1 MIAALQSLFRLR
13 LALVNGAAALGG
25 YLLFPARVDLA
36 AVCALFTAVVLL
48 AAAGSALNQVWERDL
63 DRQMQ
68 RTCRRPL
75 PTGRLARRTA
85 VLLAAGCLAS
95 GATLLAFFGGP
106 LPALLGL
113 AVIVWY
119 LAVYTPLKRRTQFA
133 LAVGAVCGAAAPVI
147 GWCFAGGSPA
157 DFRVVVLAGVLYLWQ
172 VPHFWLLQQ
181 RHAEDYR
188 RAGIPLFAP
197 AAGGRGAASLCRL
210 WLAAM
215 LAAAMMLPAFG
226 VLSGSAALWGAVFCV
241 PLLLTAC
248 KRSEPALF
256 VCINL
261 FPVLLTLA
269 LFVGR

>member
-188 RAGIPLFAP
+188 RAGIPLFEV
-197 AAGGRGAASLCRL
+197 AGGRGAASLCRL